1 MNEEERQHFLRN
13 LPEKSGVYRY
23 YNEEGQI
30 IYVGKAKNL
39 KRRVSSYF
47 NKVQDSPKTR
57 LLVSRIRDIR
67 FTVTDSEYDA
77 LLLEN
82 NLIKK
87 YQPRYNIL
95 LKDDKTYPWICVKNE
110 PFPRILS
117 TRKRLNDG
125 SRYFGPYSSVRTMN
139 LLLEIL
145 RDLYP
150 FRSCNLQ
157 LTPENIAAGKFRTC
171 LDFHIKKCKAPCT
184 GLQDEAEYQENIRH
198 AIRIIEGDIKAVL
211 KEMRAEMMRHAAEW
225 EFEKAQ
231 EIKQQIGLLEN
242 YQAKST
248 VVNPSIHDTTVFG
261 FTEDEDSAFISY
273 FKVMNGA
280 IIQTQNLEV
289 RKRIEECKEDM
300 LAMAVIEL
308 RNRADDHTREIL
320 LPFPVQT
327 EFKEAKTLVPKA
339 GDKFQLLQLA
349 QRNAAAFMQEEH
361 NRRELLESGRLS
373 NRLLQKMKKELMLPK
388 EPAHIECFDNSN
400 LLGQYAVGAMVCF
413 RNGKPSKKEYRIFN
427 IKTVHQADDYAT
439 MKEVLT
445 RRYTRLMEEGIPL
458 PDLILVDGGKGQI
471 SAALEALEAMGIADK
486 VSLLGLAERLEDIY
500 RPNDPVPLCVDKK
513 SETQRV
519 LQHLR
524 DEAHRFGITRY
535 RKLHSKGLVNTELTV
550 IQGIGKETAD
560 KLLRLFHSVNGVKK
574 AELPEL
580 EKAIGP
586 AKGKTV
592 WQYFHAADSMA
603 EKAMKKN
610 VVYNPE

>member
-1 MNEEERQHFLRN
+1 MNEEERQLFLKN

-39 KRRVSSYF
+39 KRRVGSYF
-47 NKVQDSPKTR
+47 NKVPDSPKTR
-57 LLVSRIRDIR
+57 LLVSKIRDIR

-87 YQPRYNIL
+87 YKPRYNIM

-110 PFPRILS
+110 PFPRIFP

-145 RDLYP
+145 RGLYP
-150 FRSCNLQ
+150 FRSCTLA
-157 LTPENIAAGKFRTC
+157 LTEENIAKGKFRPC
-171 LDFHIKKCKAPCT
+171 LDYHIKKCKAPCK
-184 GLQDEAEYQENIRH
+184 GLQTEEEYRENVRH
-198 AIRIIEGDIKAVL
+198 AVRIIEGDTRTVL
-211 KEMRAEMMRHAAEW
+211 KEMRAEMMRLAADW

-231 EIKQQIGLLEN
+231 ETKQKIELLEH

-248 VVNPSIHDTTVFG
+248 VVNPNIHDTTVFG
-261 FTEDEDSAFISY
+261 FTEDGESAFVSY

-289 RKRIEECKEDM
+289 RKRIEERKEDL
-300 LAMAVIEL
+300 LAMAVVEL
-308 RNRADDHTREIL
+308 RTRADDHTKEIL

-327 EFKEAKTLVPKA
+327 GFNEAKTLVPKA

-349 QRNAAAFMQEEH
+349 QRNALAFMQDRH
-361 NRRELLESGRLS
+361 NRQELLESGRTGS
-373 NRLLQKMKKELMLPK
+373 RLMQEMKKELMLPK
-388 EPAHIECFDNSN
+388 EPHHIECFDNSN

-445 RRYTRLMEEGIPL
+445 RRYTRLQEEGKPL

-471 SAALEALEAMGIADK
+471 SAAMEALTAMGIADK

-535 RKLHSKGLVNTELTV
+535 RKLHGKGLVNTELTV

-560 KLLRLFHSVNGVKK
+560 KLLRIFHSVNGVKK
-574 AELPEL
+574 AELSAL
-580 EKAIGP
+580 EEAIGP
-586 AKGKTV
+586 AKGKSV
-592 WQYFHAADSMA
+592 WQYFHT
-603 EKAMKKN
+603 
-610 VVYNPE
+610 PEL